1 MQKVCKTAK
10 NEQKMQN
17 LTSRAAKFYWART
30 RLQMHIF
37 PLAFSVQLEF
47 TAIEPNF
54 PDLVL
59 TFPDTKYI
67 RVPAHFGRGAKI
79 TTRCLVD
86 AYVISPH

>member
-1 MQKVCKTAK
+1 
-10 NEQKMQN
+10 
-17 LTSRAAKFYWART
+17 
-30 RLQMHIF
+30 MHIF

-59 TFPDTKYI
+59 SFPDTKYI

-79 TTRCLVD
+79 TTRQVSRGCLRHQSTLIWL
-86 AYVISPH
+86 ARAGPELRR